1 MKYFLLWKTKHYVVK
16 KKIAIK
22 NKERIKK
29 NKQIYD
35 SLYEDYRMKDRYINA
50 LRVVDNFIEGEKCS
64 FQPKINKHYKDNYY
78 YNGNDNHNDNN
89 YYYKDDDYVY
99 NKNNN
104 NINHYH
110 HKHNYSFS
118 HGSSP
123 YVLQNNYSTSP
134 RPYQQRLYS
143 PVHNNNSS
151 LPLAIQKYKP
161 SYKRTI
167 DDGISYDSGYNR
179 LQYNN
184 NSNSNNNIHHP
195 QSRSEKHLSTV
206 LYDLYKSATINNTSR
221 LYKNNMRGNNNNY
234 KYNQYPYTNNN
245 SNRDINTNNNT
256 HTNIN
261 QQGFSMSSNKSSTIH
276 TNREN
281 SFNRNNNNNNNS
293 NNNNNYNST
302 TGFYTQRLSGNH
314 QNKISLNSIGVP
326 SRTNQFNHKDEYNTQ
341 NIPNVMRSNNNNNKL
356 IKNSSC
362 SNIYK
367 NDNLL
372 RIDDSIKMYSGIN
385 SKDKVKHSSSSHSR
399 SPLRIDNNN
408 NNNNKRTNKTK
419 SSPKHLN
426 EIKEDN
432 ISVSNA
438 MFSVMPAYSQVTH
451 VTLQSLSDGKIQEIA
466 NHYVGTDESLE
477 RFKYNLKK

>member
-1 MKYFLLWKTKHYVVK
+1 
-16 KKIAIK
+16 
-22 NKERIKK
+22 
-29 NKQIYD
+29 
-35 SLYEDYRMKDRYINA
+35 MKDRYINA

-78 YNGNDNHNDNN
+78 YNGNDNNNNNDNNN

-99 NKNNN
+99 KNNNNNNMMIYNKKNKDNN

-123 YVLQNNYSTSP
+123 YMLQNNYSTSP

-167 DDGISYDSGYNR
+167 DDGINYDSGYNR
-179 LQYNN
+179 LQY

-195 QSRSEKHLSTV
+195 QSRSDKHLSTV

-221 LYKNNMRGNNNNY
+221 LYKNNMHGNNN

-293 NNNNNYNST
+293 NNNYNST

-326 SRTNQFNHKDEYNTQ
+326 SRTNQFNHKDEYNIQ
-341 NIPNVMRSNNNNNKL
+341 NIPGVMRSSNNNNKL